1 MIWNITARHP
11 RDEQRDS
18 IDRNI
23 DIILKSLRKIGCQEE
38 ERLRGGL
45 RSVAAPLEER
55 ACVRRPLRSVPLR
68 RDLRI
73 VAATIEKIG
82 CDSE

>member
-1 MIWNITARHP
+1 MMQNTTERHL
-11 RDEQRDS
+11 RGRQRDS

-55 ACVRRPLRSVPLR
+55 ACVRMPLRSVPLR

-82 CDSE
+82 CNSE